1 MPKRQEKEVKFMK
14 KMALSVIGLIG
25 GILVVAGVFLPWV
38 SASVFGVT
46 FTASGWD
53 ALKASVSKNPDV
65 LLGLIGGI
73 IALIGGLVSAIAI
86 KMKNLGYLIL
96 LGGILAVLAWIWSA
110 YTMTD
115 WSAVTYGFYIYLVG
129 AIIAL
134 ISGIMVVR
142 AKE

>member
-1 MPKRQEKEVKFMK
+1 MK

-53 ALKASVSKNPDV
+53 ALSASVSKSPDV

-86 KMKNLGYLIL
+86 KMKNLGYLIP

-110 YTMTD
+110 YTITD
-115 WSAVTYGFYIYLVG
+115 WSVVAYGFYMCLVG
-129 AIIAL
+129 GIIAL